1 MMDETLGEGNPG
13 VCTVPRL
20 PLEIVINSPVLLE
33 GVAEAAAM

>member
-20 PLEIVINSPVLLE
+20 PLEIVLNSPALFE
-33 GVAEAAAM
+33 GVELAAAM